1 MRLYLRS
8 LAAVTLLVLA
18 SIAQAQQTIRPGQV
32 TTLPM
37 GQMEQSQVAPTQ
49 EIARPGQIATSAV
62 GQIGQRQ
69 SAAAIDTGRGGVS
82 FEGDRHTALRLLDRG
97 DVVVD
102 RDRAA
107 QQRVRRA
114 AGDALFGIDY
124 DVRHVAHDPLHA

>member
-69 SAAAIDTGRGGVS
+69 SAAAIDTGPMGRVNIRIANRVQNRIRNRIDRSYDPTANTTSPFEVAAEQTTRG
-82 FEGDRHTALRLLDRG
+82 
-97 DVVVD
+97 
-102 RDRAA
+102 
-107 QQRVRRA
+107 QPPQ
-114 AGDALFGIDY
+114 
-124 DVRHVAHDPLHA
+124 